1 MDMQALRKKKTEEIR
16 KLVAEKREALRKF
29 RFSAAGAQV
38 RNTKEGRALRRDIA
52 RMLTLLRERA
62 TEARAAE
69 EGAAPAA
76 SSRN

>member
-1 MDMQALRKKKTEEIR
+1 MDMQALRKKKTEEVR

-38 RNTKEGRALRRDIA
+38 RNTKEGRVLRRDIA

-62 TEARAAE
+62 TEARTEE
-69 EGAAPAA
+69 EGTAPTD
-76 SSRN
+76 SSSN